1 MDRSQTRIIELGDR
15 NEQIFKKILILL
27 LFSWVKANP
36 YEKTEN
42 DDTVYLIR

>member
-1 MDRSQTRIIELGDR
+1 MDRSQARIIGLGDK
-15 NEQIFKKILILL
+15 NEQIFKKLLILT

-42 DDTVYLIR
+42 ADTVYLIR